1 MMIPLEHE
9 DWNELIHMVK
19 SIDEHFTSSENGGS
33 PAEKMVFAK
42 QTLQAFHTTA
52 AMFGLHDLEQTG
64 IFLERHASG
73 EEDFEEEGHT
83 RFLEAIAT
91 LCEQMETTDR
101 GSCQSLKLAERIEG
115 ILKGKGGNGT
125 GKISEAPGQRAREQE
140 KEPPATRADPREQM
154 PPLAHDGSSQGN
166 MDYGLLTNL
175 VHELGGELILSSDS
189 EAGAD
194 SYFYLRFQAE
204 PEKLK
209 RIQTILSLCSRESEP
224 SVPMDFN
231 DLHIERIFH
240 SIKGFMTALSR
251 GDLHNAQEI
260 LQNFSEKRQNTT
272 ELFVEIGTLARE
284 LHNSLKSFATS
295 IDPAL
300 KDLVEDKLPDSGSR
314 LEHILHLTEK
324 AANTTLDHVESI
336 KKRNESDLEKL
347 ESLESFHQQ
356 LKAIGDNAQS
366 KLASCQNLLDELKES
381 SSRTGQDLFTILTAQ
396 DYQDLTGQIIIKII
410 NLLNELQLK
419 LVNLVRTFGAIGEE
433 RKAAGKEELYGPAHE
448 GKIESLHSQDDVDNL
463 LAEFGF

>member
-1 MMIPLEHE
+1 MMIPMEHE
-9 DWNELIHMVK
+9 DWHELIHMVK
-19 SIDEHFTSSENGGS
+19 TIGEQLISWKNGDS
-33 PAEKMVFAK
+33 PPEEVALAR

-52 AMFGLHDLEQTG
+52 AMFGLQDLEQAG
-64 IFLERHASG
+64 ISLERHIL
-73 EEDFEEEGHT
+73 EESEGFEQEGRD

-91 LCEQMETTDR
+91 VQREMEKTER
-101 GSCQSLKLAERIEG
+101 GSYLSLRLAEHIHA
-115 ILKGKGGNGT
+115 ILKGNGGNGT
-125 GKISEAPGQRAREQE
+125 GKTTKIPEQGAQEQLLPAPQAALEEETPAHGDENESREE
-140 KEPPATRADPREQM
+140 
-154 PPLAHDGSSQGN
+154 

-175 VHELGGELILSSDS
+175 VHELGGELILSSGNES
-189 EAGAD
+189 SGD

-209 RIQTILSLCSRESEP
+209 RVQTILSLCSREAES
-224 SVPMDFN
+224 SVPMSFN

-240 SIKGFMTALSR
+240 SIKEFMTALSQ
-251 GDLHNAQEI
+251 GDLQSAQKI
-260 LQNFSEKRQNTT
+260 LQNFSEKKQNTT

-336 KKRNESDLEKL
+336 KKRNESDLKKL
-347 ESLESFHQQ
+347 ESLQSFHGQ
-356 LKAIGDNAQS
+356 LKAIGENAQA
-366 KLASCQNLLDELKES
+366 KLAACQNLLDDLKDS
-381 SSRTGQDLFTILTAQ
+381 SSKTGSDLVTILTAQ

-410 NLLNELQLK
+410 NLLNDLQLK
-419 LVNLVRTFGAIGEE
+419 LVNLVRTFGAVGEE
-433 RKAAGKEELYGPAHE
+433 RKAVGKDELYGPAHD
-448 GKIESLHSQDDVDNL
+448 GMIEALHSQDDVDNL